1 MKKTNSGTSTVSW
14 PLQHPLSMWMQPSSF
29 LSLQE
34 IQSMPNFKHTNE
46 CPGYNKLD
54 ELGQIERTEK
64 MDCNKTSHKIAD
76 SLLQA
81 PV

>member
-1 MKKTNSGTSTVSW
+1 
-14 PLQHPLSMWMQPSSF
+14 
-29 LSLQE
+29 
-34 IQSMPNFKHTNE
+34 MPNFRHTNE

-81 PV
+81 PVQLHNGLRPMEAIYLNSLSVAISAV